1 MPTDIYAKDG
11 TDSDMYEVKEIYA
24 PDGYEKS
31 DKTLT
36 FKGKVIN
43 DTKENLIHDVK
54 AENNT
59 DNDTTTYVHDSDT
72 LVNQKLDYIALKKI
86 WDDHD
91 NAAKIRPDVVTIKAT
106 HKTTKEVKV
115 YTLTKDNN
123 WTMFTD
129 IKKDDREKWEFRED
143 VPEGYTL
150 TSTHWN
156 DAMYVISFTN
166 FHENPEYVDINVQKV
181 WEDGD
186 NGDNLR
192 PISIKAQLYR
202 NGEKYKNA
210 ITLDETNNWS
220 DDVTY
225 HCLDKYDKAGE
236 PFEYEVKEEVYD
248 KLTGNDKNRN
258 MSILMRQ

>member
-1 MPTDIYAKDG
+1 M
-11 TDSDMYEVKEIYA
+11 
-24 PDGYEKS
+24 
-31 DKTLT
+31 
-36 FKGKVIN
+36 IN

-156 DAMYVISFTN
+156 DAMYVFR
-166 FHENPEYVDINVQKV
+166 
-181 WEDGD
+181 
-186 NGDNLR
+186 LR
-192 PISIKAQLYR
+192 TSMKIQ
-202 NGEKYKNA
+202 
-210 ITLDETNNWS
+210 
-220 DDVTY
+220 
-225 HCLDKYDKAGE
+225 
-236 PFEYEVKEEVYD
+236 
-248 KLTGNDKNRN
+248 N
-258 MSILMRQ
+258 MSISMYKRFGKMVTMEMI

>member
-1 MPTDIYAKDG
+1 
-11 TDSDMYEVKEIYA
+11 MYEVEEIYA

-115 YTLTKDNN
+115 YTLTKII
-123 WTMFTD
+123 TGQCLRISRRMIVKSGSFVKMFP
-129 IKKDDREKWEFRED
+129 K
-143 VPEGYTL
+143 
-150 TSTHWN
+150 
-156 DAMYVISFTN
+156 VI
-166 FHENPEYVDINVQKV
+166 
-181 WEDGD
+181 
-186 NGDNLR
+186 L
-192 PISIKAQLYR
+192 
-202 NGEKYKNA
+202 
-210 ITLDETNNWS
+210 
-220 DDVTY
+220 
-225 HCLDKYDKAGE
+225 
-236 PFEYEVKEEVYD
+236 
-248 KLTGNDKNRN
+248 
-258 MSILMRQ
+258 